1 LLTALREGAEFNFV
15 VVSIISQCCN
25 PADGAS
31 MKILESAAVSPKN
44 GLKNIKRFFP
54 ESFDRILLDPPCS
67 ALGLRPKL
75 FIVQDTLEA
84 MEFHAKYQ
92 RKFVKEA
99 VALLKP
105 GGVMTYSTCTIHM
118 LENESMVRHI
128 LDTYPSLELLPIG
141 DNIGLAGLPGA
152 GLNEKECEYVRRFD
166 PSDEQADTMG
176 FFLAKFRKRPTF

>member
-1 LLTALREGAEFNFV
+1 LHCEKVQSSTLLLLVLSHIVAILLLTP
-15 VVSIISQCCN
+15 ST
-25 PADGAS
+25 
-31 MKILESAAVSPKN
+31 KILESAEVRQKD

-84 MEFHAKYQ
+84 MEFYAKYQ

-105 GGVMTYSTCTIHM
+105 GGIMTYSTCTIHM

-128 LDTYPSLELLPIG
+128 LDTYPCLELLPIG

-152 GLNEKECEYVRRFD
+152 GLNEKERGYVRRFD

-176 FFLAKFRKRPTF
+176 FFLAKFRKTPAC